1 MFVNSS
7 QKTFKGHGYFE
18 STWVIFKKGNN
29 MFISK
34 YPKNI
39 LWIKLELLLKKSNVY
54 F

>member
-7 QKTFKGHGYFE
+7 QKAFKGHGYFE
-18 STWVIFKKGNN
+18 STWVIFKKRNN

-39 LWIKLELLLKKSNVY
+39 LWIKLVTFKEK
-54 F
+54 